1 VQVPNK
7 AQTWLPLYSLY
18 ALGVLVSSVT
28 LGGILGFIG
37 SQVVPHQWQSQ
48 IIALI
53 AILGIGLACCDF
65 GIGGARTLT
74 LWRQTCPVWWRT
86 LGQHRAVFLWGLDL
100 GLGFTTIRVA
110 SLYWIVFLMVIL
122 IASPLLGAAI
132 LGGYG
137 LGLILNLS
145 AGVFLLAPKEE
156 NLVTINRRA
165 LQYWYPLKIGL
176 AVVLLLWST
185 LLLSGIL

>member
-1 VQVPNK
+1 MQAANK
-7 AQTWLPLYSLY
+7 SHTWLSLWSLY
-18 ALGVLVSSVT
+18 ALGALVSSMT
-28 LGGILGFIG
+28 LGSILGLIG
-37 SQVVPHQWQSQ
+37 SQVVPRQWQSQ
-48 IIALI
+48 IIALT
-53 AILGIGLACCDF
+53 AVLGIGLACCDF

-74 LWRQTCPVWWRT
+74 LRRQTCPVWWRT
-86 LGQHRAVFLWGLDL
+86 LGRHWAVFLWGLDL

-122 IASPLLGAAI
+122 FASPLLGAAI

-137 LGLILNLS
+137 FGLILNLGV
-145 AGVFLLAPKEE
+145 GVFLPVPKEV
-156 NLVTINRRA
+156 NLDSINMRA
-165 LQYWYPLKIGL
+165 LQCGYPLKIGL

>member
-1 VQVPNK
+1 
-7 AQTWLPLYSLY
+7 
-18 ALGVLVSSVT
+18 
-28 LGGILGFIG
+28 
-37 SQVVPHQWQSQ
+37 
-48 IIALI
+48 
-53 AILGIGLACCDF
+53 
-65 GIGGARTLT
+65 
-74 LWRQTCPVWWRT
+74 
-86 LGQHRAVFLWGLDL
+86 
-100 GLGFTTIRVA
+100 
-110 SLYWIVFLMVIL
+110 MVIL

-156 NLVTINRRA
+156 NLVSINRRA

-176 AVVLLLWST
+176 AVVLWST